1 MCGGI
6 TLEESRCDL
15 IDTLVCALRRQQ
27 SGTQQL
33 KSRTKIQLGGNLWL
47 ILLRDNVM
55 EWSGMNVLKTI
66 GLFGPNAS
74 GKSNIIK
81 AIRFC
86 WSLIL
91 HSIDSNVGTVFDFAP
106 FKFNGYDN
114 QPSSFLINFVIDG
127 IEYEYSFTLTRTAI
141 LDEAL
146 YYYPKGRRARV
157 FTRHGIQPPKYT
169 FGEGLITRPLDV
181 VTNTS
186 DKNLFLT
193 RASSMNREIAQRV
206 YRYFLDDLLP
216 GIQTSDVQSNTDNF
230 NAYKPLILRALSI
243 CDTDI
248 VDIKINKAN
257 GHFVTYHKENPSLP
271 FDLLT
276 EESDGTIKLFRIL
289 LNLLDVVKHGKTLLL
304 DEFDSSLHI
313 RLADFIIDLVHA
325 SKASQ
330 LLFTS
335 HSTNLIDIHRFRK
348 DQIAFVNK
356 RSNASTEV
364 YSLFDYKDFRDNMD
378 AEKAYIQGRF
388 DAVPYVESSVSGLK
402 SLLKEK

>member
-1 MCGGI
+1 MVLRI
-6 TLEESRCDL
+6 ELSNFFSIRDL
-15 IDTLVCALRRQQ
+15 LSIDFRAANIHTRLA
-27 SGTQQL
+27 GE
-33 KSRTKIQLGGNLWL
+33 
-47 ILLRDNVM
+47 LRDNVM

-114 QPSSFLINFVIDG
+114 QPSSFLIDFVIDG

-257 GHFVTYHKENPSLP
+257 GHFVTYHKENPTLP

>member
-1 MCGGI
+1 MVLKI
-6 TLEESRCDL
+6 ELSNFFSIRDL
-15 IDTLVCALRRQQ
+15 LSIDFRAANIHTRLA
-27 SGTQQL
+27 GE
-33 KSRTKIQLGGNLWL
+33 
-47 ILLRDNVM
+47 LRDNVM

>member
-1 MCGGI
+1 MPNFAGKLQKLDTNMVLRI
-6 TLEESRCDL
+6 ELSNFFSIRDL
-15 IDTLVCALRRQQ
+15 LSIDFRAANIHTRLA
-27 SGTQQL
+27 GE
-33 KSRTKIQLGGNLWL
+33 
-47 ILLRDNVM
+47 LRDNVM

-114 QPSSFLINFVIDG
+114 QPSSFLIDFVIDG

>member
-1 MCGGI
+1 MVLRI
-6 TLEESRCDL
+6 ELSNFFSIRDL
-15 IDTLVCALRRQQ
+15 LSIDFRAANIHTRLA
-27 SGTQQL
+27 GE
-33 KSRTKIQLGGNLWL
+33 
-47 ILLRDNVM
+47 LRDNVM

-230 NAYKPLILRALSI
+230 NAYKPLLLRALSI

>member
-1 MCGGI
+1 MVLRI
-6 TLEESRCDL
+6 ELSNFFSICDL
-15 IDTLVCALRRQQ
+15 LSIDFRAANIHTRLA
-27 SGTQQL
+27 GE
-33 KSRTKIQLGGNLWL
+33 
-47 ILLRDNVM
+47 LRDNVM

-216 GIQTSDVQSNTDNF
+216 GIQTGDVQSNTDNF

>member
-1 MCGGI
+1 MVLRI
-6 TLEESRCDL
+6 ELSNFFSIRDL
-15 IDTLVCALRRQQ
+15 LSIDFRAANIHTRLA
-27 SGTQQL
+27 GE
-33 KSRTKIQLGGNLWL
+33 
-47 ILLRDNVM
+47 LRDNVM

-114 QPSSFLINFVIDG
+114 QPSSFLIDFVIDG

-402 SLLKEK
+402 SLLT

>member
-1 MCGGI
+1 MPNFAGKLQKLDI
-6 TLEESRCDL
+6 NMVLRIELSNFFSIRDL
-15 IDTLVCALRRQQ
+15 LSIDFRAANIHTRLA
-27 SGTQQL
+27 GE
-33 KSRTKIQLGGNLWL
+33 
-47 ILLRDNVM
+47 LRDNVM

>member
-1 MCGGI
+1 MVLRI
-6 TLEESRCDL
+6 ELSNFFSIRDL
-15 IDTLVCALRRQQ
+15 LSIDFRAANIHTRLA
-27 SGTQQL
+27 GE
-33 KSRTKIQLGGNLWL
+33 
-47 ILLRDNVM
+47 LRDNVM

-169 FGEGLITRPLDV
+169 FGEGLISRPLDV

-271 FDLLT
+271 FDMLM

>member
-1 MCGGI
+1 MPNFAGKLQKSDI
-6 TLEESRCDL
+6 NMILRIELSNFFSIRDL
-15 IDTLVCALRRQQ
+15 LSIDFRAANIHTRLA
-27 SGTQQL
+27 GE
-33 KSRTKIQLGGNLWL
+33 
-47 ILLRDNVM
+47 LRDNVM
-55 EWSGMNVLKTI
+55 EWDGMNVLKTI

-91 HSIDSNVGTVFDFAP
+91 HSTDSNVGTVFDFAP

-114 QPSSFLINFVIDG
+114 QPSSFLIDFVIDG

-169 FGEGLITRPLDV
+169 FGEGLISRPQDV

-216 GIQTSDVQSNTDNF
+216 GIQPSDLQSDTDNF

-248 VDIKINKAN
+248 VDIKINKEDK
-257 GHFVTYHKENPSLP
+257 HFVAYHREKPSLP

-335 HSTNLIDIHRFRK
+335 HSTSLIDIHRFRK
-348 DQIAFVNK
+348 DQIVFVNK
-356 RSNASTEV
+356 RGNASTEV

>member
-1 MCGGI
+1 MVLRI
-6 TLEESRCDL
+6 ELSNFFSICDL
-15 IDTLVCALRRQQ
+15 LSIDFRAANIHTRLA
-27 SGTQQL
+27 GE
-33 KSRTKIQLGGNLWL
+33 
-47 ILLRDNVM
+47 LRDNVM

>member
-1 MCGGI
+1 MPNFAGKLQKLDI
-6 TLEESRCDL
+6 NMVLRIELSNFFSIRDL
-15 IDTLVCALRRQQ
+15 LSIDFRAANIHTRLA
-27 SGTQQL
+27 GE
-33 KSRTKIQLGGNLWL
+33 
-47 ILLRDNVM
+47 LRDNVM

-193 RASSMNREIAQRV
+193 RASSMNREIALRV

>member
-1 MCGGI
+1 MVLRIELSNFCSI
-6 TLEESRCDL
+6 RDL
-15 IDTLVCALRRQQ
+15 LSIDFRAANIHTRLA
-27 SGTQQL
+27 GE
-33 KSRTKIQLGGNLWL
+33 
-47 ILLRDNVM
+47 LRDNVM

>member
-1 MCGGI
+1 MVLRI
-6 TLEESRCDL
+6 ELSNFFSISDL
-15 IDTLVCALRRQQ
+15 LSIDFRAANIHTRLA
-27 SGTQQL
+27 GE
-33 KSRTKIQLGGNLWL
+33 
-47 ILLRDNVM
+47 LRDNVM

-378 AEKAYIQGRF
+378 AEKAYIQGLF

>member
-1 MCGGI
+1 MVLRI
-6 TLEESRCDL
+6 ELSNFFSIRDL
-15 IDTLVCALRRQQ
+15 LSIDFRAANIHTRLA
-27 SGTQQL
+27 GE
-33 KSRTKIQLGGNLWL
+33 
-47 ILLRDNVM
+47 LRDNVM

-157 FTRHGIQPPKYT
+157 FTRHGIQPLKYT

>member
-1 MCGGI
+1 
-6 TLEESRCDL
+6 
-15 IDTLVCALRRQQ
+15 
-27 SGTQQL
+27 
-33 KSRTKIQLGGNLWL
+33 
-47 ILLRDNVM
+47 
-55 EWSGMNVLKTI
+55 
-66 GLFGPNAS
+66 
-74 GKSNIIK
+74 
-81 AIRFC
+81 
-86 WSLIL
+86 
-91 HSIDSNVGTVFDFAP
+91 
-106 FKFNGYDN
+106 
-114 QPSSFLINFVIDG
+114 
-127 IEYEYSFTLTRTAI
+127 
-141 LDEAL
+141 
-146 YYYPKGRRARV
+146 
-157 FTRHGIQPPKYT
+157 
-169 FGEGLITRPLDV
+169 
-181 VTNTS
+181 
-186 DKNLFLT
+186 
-193 RASSMNREIAQRV
+193 MNREIAQRV

>member
-1 MCGGI
+1 MVLRI
-6 TLEESRCDL
+6 ELSNFFSIRDPL
-15 IDTLVCALRRQQ
+15 SIDFRAANIHTRLA
-27 SGTQQL
+27 GE
-33 KSRTKIQLGGNLWL
+33 
-47 ILLRDNVM
+47 LRDNVM
-55 EWSGMNVLKTI
+55 DWGRMDVLKTI

-91 HSIDSNVGTVFDFAP
+91 HSTDSNVGTVFDFTP

-114 QPSSFLINFVIDG
+114 QPSSFLIDFVIDG
-127 IEYEYSFTLTRTAI
+127 IEYEYSFALTRTAI

-157 FTRHGIQPPKYT
+157 FTRHGIQPSKYT
-169 FGEGLITRPLDV
+169 FGEGLISRPLDV

-216 GIQTSDVQSNTDNF
+216 GIQTSDVQSNIDNF
-230 NAYKPLILRALSI
+230 YAYKPLILRALSI

-248 VDIKINKAN
+248 VDIKINKDN

-402 SLLKEK
+402 GLLKEK

>member
-1 MCGGI
+1 MVLRI
-6 TLEESRCDL
+6 ELSNFFSIRDL
-15 IDTLVCALRRQQ
+15 LSIDFRAANIHTRLA
-27 SGTQQL
+27 GE
-33 KSRTKIQLGGNLWL
+33 
-47 ILLRDNVM
+47 LRDNVM

-114 QPSSFLINFVIDG
+114 QPSSFLIDFVIDG

-289 LNLLDVVKHGKTLLL
+289 LSLLDVVKHGKTLLL

>member
-1 MCGGI
+1 MVLRI
-6 TLEESRCDL
+6 ELSNFFSIRDL
-15 IDTLVCALRRQQ
+15 LSIDFRAANIHTRLA
-27 SGTQQL
+27 GE
-33 KSRTKIQLGGNLWL
+33 
-47 ILLRDNVM
+47 LRDNVM

-348 DQIAFVNK
+348 DQIASVNK

>member
-1 MCGGI
+1 MVLRI
-6 TLEESRCDL
+6 ELSNFFSIRDL
-15 IDTLVCALRRQQ
+15 LSIDFRAANIHTRLA
-27 SGTQQL
+27 GE
-33 KSRTKIQLGGNLWL
+33 
-47 ILLRDNVM
+47 LRDNVM

-91 HSIDSNVGTVFDFAP
+91 HSIDSNVGTVFDFTP

-388 DAVPYVESSVSGLK
+388 DAVPYVEFSVSGLNN
-402 SLLKEK
+402 LLKEK

>member
-1 MCGGI
+1 MVLRI
-6 TLEESRCDL
+6 ELSNFFSIRDL
-15 IDTLVCALRRQQ
+15 LSIDFRAANIHTRLA
-27 SGTQQL
+27 GE
-33 KSRTKIQLGGNLWL
+33 
-47 ILLRDNVM
+47 LRDNVM

-313 RLADFIIDLVHA
+313 RLADFIIDLMHA

>member
-1 MCGGI
+1 MVLRI
-6 TLEESRCDL
+6 ELSNFFSIRDL
-15 IDTLVCALRRQQ
+15 LSIDFRAANIHTRLA
-27 SGTQQL
+27 GE
-33 KSRTKIQLGGNLWL
+33 
-47 ILLRDNVM
+47 LRDNVM

-216 GIQTSDVQSNTDNF
+216 DIQTSDVQSNTDNF

>member
-1 MCGGI
+1 MLAQYSI
-6 TLEESRCDL
+6 
-15 IDTLVCALRRQQ
+15 
-27 SGTQQL
+27 
-33 KSRTKIQLGGNLWL
+33 
-47 ILLRDNVM
+47 
-55 EWSGMNVLKTI
+55 
-66 GLFGPNAS
+66 
-74 GKSNIIK
+74 
-81 AIRFC
+81 
-86 WSLIL
+86 SL
-91 HSIDSNVGTVFDFAP
+91 
-106 FKFNGYDN
+106 
-114 QPSSFLINFVIDG
+114 VIDG

>member
-1 MCGGI
+1 MVLRI
-6 TLEESRCDL
+6 ELSNFFSIRDL
-15 IDTLVCALRRQQ
+15 LSIDFRAANIHTRLA
-27 SGTQQL
+27 GE
-33 KSRTKIQLGGNLWL
+33 
-47 ILLRDNVM
+47 LRDNVM

-169 FGEGLITRPLDV
+169 FGEGLFTRPLDV

>member
-1 MCGGI
+1 M
-6 TLEESRCDL
+6 
-15 IDTLVCALRRQQ
+15 
-27 SGTQQL
+27 
-33 KSRTKIQLGGNLWL
+33 
-47 ILLRDNVM
+47 
-55 EWSGMNVLKTI
+55 
-66 GLFGPNAS
+66 
-74 GKSNIIK
+74 
-81 AIRFC
+81 
-86 WSLIL
+86 
-91 HSIDSNVGTVFDFAP
+91 
-106 FKFNGYDN
+106 
-114 QPSSFLINFVIDG
+114 
-127 IEYEYSFTLTRTAI
+127 
-141 LDEAL
+141 
-146 YYYPKGRRARV
+146 
-157 FTRHGIQPPKYT
+157 
-169 FGEGLITRPLDV
+169 
-181 VTNTS
+181 
-186 DKNLFLT
+186 
-193 RASSMNREIAQRV
+193 
-206 YRYFLDDLLP
+206 
-216 GIQTSDVQSNTDNF
+216 
-230 NAYKPLILRALSI
+230 
-243 CDTDI
+243 
-248 VDIKINKAN
+248 
-257 GHFVTYHKENPSLP
+257 P

>member
-1 MCGGI
+1 MVLRI
-6 TLEESRCDL
+6 ELSNFFSIRDLLSIDFRAANIHTLLAGE
-15 IDTLVCALRRQQ
+15 
-27 SGTQQL
+27 
-33 KSRTKIQLGGNLWL
+33 
-47 ILLRDNVM
+47 LRDNVM

-91 HSIDSNVGTVFDFAP
+91 HSIESNVGTVFDFAP

-402 SLLKEK
+402 SLLK

>member
-1 MCGGI
+1 MVLRI
-6 TLEESRCDL
+6 ELSNFFSIRDL
-15 IDTLVCALRRQQ
+15 LSIDFRAANIHTRLA
-27 SGTQQL
+27 GE
-33 KSRTKIQLGGNLWL
+33 
-47 ILLRDNVM
+47 LRDNVM

-114 QPSSFLINFVIDG
+114 QPSSFLIDFVIDG

-388 DAVPYVESSVSGLK
+388 GAVPYVESSVSGLK

>member
-1 MCGGI
+1 
-6 TLEESRCDL
+6 
-15 IDTLVCALRRQQ
+15 
-27 SGTQQL
+27 
-33 KSRTKIQLGGNLWL
+33 
-47 ILLRDNVM
+47 
-55 EWSGMNVLKTI
+55 VLKTI

-364 YSLFDYKDFRDNMD
+364 YSLFDYKDYPDNMD
-378 AEKAYIQGRF
+378 ADKAYIQGRF

>member
-1 MCGGI
+1 MVLRI
-6 TLEESRCDL
+6 ELSNFFSIRDL
-15 IDTLVCALRRQQ
+15 LSIDFRAANIHTRLA
-27 SGTQQL
+27 GE
-33 KSRTKIQLGGNLWL
+33 
-47 ILLRDNVM
+47 LRDNVM

-91 HSIDSNVGTVFDFAP
+91 HSIDSKVGTVFDFTP

-388 DAVPYVESSVSGLK
+388 DAVPYVEFSVSGLNN
-402 SLLKEK
+402 LLKEK

>member
-1 MCGGI
+1 MPNFAGKLQKLDI
-6 TLEESRCDL
+6 NMVLRIELSNFFSIRDL
-15 IDTLVCALRRQQ
+15 LSIDFRAANIHTRLA
-27 SGTQQL
+27 GE
-33 KSRTKIQLGGNLWL
+33 
-47 ILLRDNVM
+47 LRDNVM

-91 HSIDSNVGTVFDFAP
+91 HSTDSNVGTVFDFTP

-114 QPSSFLINFVIDG
+114 QPSSFLIDFVIDG

-216 GIQTSDVQSNTDNF
+216 GIQPSDVQSNTDNF

>member
-1 MCGGI
+1 MVLRI
-6 TLEESRCDL
+6 ELSNFFSIRDL
-15 IDTLVCALRRQQ
+15 LSIDFRAANIHTRLA
-27 SGTQQL
+27 GE
-33 KSRTKIQLGGNLWL
+33 
-47 ILLRDNVM
+47 LRDNVM

-216 GIQTSDVQSNTDNF
+216 GIQPSDVQSNTDNF

>member
-1 MCGGI
+1 MI
-6 TLEESRCDL
+6 LKIEFENFFSIRDRVR
-15 IDTLVCALRRQQ
+15 IDFRAANINTALAREL
-27 SGTQQL
+27 GNNVMMWNDVPVL
-33 KSRTKIQLGGNLWL
+33 KS
-47 ILLRDNVM
+47 V
-55 EWSGMNVLKTI
+55 

-74 GKSNIIK
+74 GKSNILKSI
-81 AIRFC
+81 IFC
-86 WSLIL
+86 CRLIL
-91 HSIDSNVGTVFDFAP
+91 DSHLYNEGTNFNFEP
-106 FKFNGYDN
+106 FKFDGWQDK
-114 QPSSFLINFVIDG
+114 PSKFLIDFVCDN
-127 IEYEYSFTLTRTAI
+127 IEYEYAFELTRQSI
-141 LDEAL
+141 ISESL
-146 YYYPKGRRARV
+146 YHYPKGKRAKV
-157 FTRHGIQPPKYT
+157 FVRENRSDYS
-169 FGEGLITRPLDV
+169 FGTGVMAKPADV
-181 VTNTS
+181 VRNTS
-186 DKNLFLT
+186 DKNLFLS

>member
-1 MCGGI
+1 MVLRI
-6 TLEESRCDL
+6 ELSNFFSIRDL
-15 IDTLVCALRRQQ
+15 LSIDFRAANIHTRLA
-27 SGTQQL
+27 GE
-33 KSRTKIQLGGNLWL
+33 
-47 ILLRDNVM
+47 LRDNVM

-335 HSTNLIDIHRFRK
+335 HSTNLIDIHRFSL
-348 DQIAFVNK
+348 N
-356 RSNASTEV
+356 
-364 YSLFDYKDFRDNMD
+364 YS
-378 AEKAYIQGRF
+378 
-388 DAVPYVESSVSGLK
+388 
-402 SLLKEK
+402 

>member
-1 MCGGI
+1 MVLRI
-6 TLEESRCDL
+6 ELSNFFSIRDL
-15 IDTLVCALRRQQ
+15 LSIDFRAANIHTRLA
-27 SGTQQL
+27 GE
-33 KSRTKIQLGGNLWL
+33 
-47 ILLRDNVM
+47 LRDNVM
-55 EWSGMNVLKTI
+55 EWSGMNVQKTI

-114 QPSSFLINFVIDG
+114 QPSSFLIDFVIDG

-276 EESDGTIKLFRIL
+276 EESDGTINLFRIL

>member
-1 MCGGI
+1 MVLRI
-6 TLEESRCDL
+6 ELSNFFSIRDL
-15 IDTLVCALRRQQ
+15 LSIDFRAANIHTRLA
-27 SGTQQL
+27 GE
-33 KSRTKIQLGGNLWL
+33 
-47 ILLRDNVM
+47 LRDNVM

-216 GIQTSDVQSNTDNF
+216 GIQTSDVQTNTDNF
-230 NAYKPLILRALSI
+230 NAYQPLILRALSI

>member
-1 MCGGI
+1 MVLRI
-6 TLEESRCDL
+6 ELSNFFSIRDL
-15 IDTLVCALRRQQ
+15 LSIDFRAANIHTRLA
-27 SGTQQL
+27 GE
-33 KSRTKIQLGGNLWL
+33 
-47 ILLRDNVM
+47 LRDNVM

-402 SLLKEK
+402 SFLKEK

>member
-1 MCGGI
+1 MVLRI
-6 TLEESRCDL
+6 ELSNFFSIRDL
-15 IDTLVCALRRQQ
+15 LSIDFRAANIHTRLA
-27 SGTQQL
+27 GE
-33 KSRTKIQLGGNLWL
+33 
-47 ILLRDNVM
+47 LRDNVM

-356 RSNASTEV
+356 EAMHPPKSI
-364 YSLFDYKDFRDNMD
+364 LFSIIRIFGTIWMRRKPISKVALTQYLM
-378 AEKAYIQGRF
+378 
-388 DAVPYVESSVSGLK
+388 
-402 SLLKEK
+402 

>member
-1 MCGGI
+1 MPNFAGKLQKLDI
-6 TLEESRCDL
+6 NMVLRIELSNFFSIRDL
-15 IDTLVCALRRQQ
+15 LSIDFRAANIHTRLA
-27 SGTQQL
+27 GE
-33 KSRTKIQLGGNLWL
+33 
-47 ILLRDNVM
+47 LRDNVM

-114 QPSSFLINFVIDG
+114 QPSSFLIDFVIDG

>member
-1 MCGGI
+1 MVLRI
-6 TLEESRCDL
+6 ELSNFFSIRDL
-15 IDTLVCALRRQQ
+15 LSIDFRAANIHTRLA
-27 SGTQQL
+27 GE
-33 KSRTKIQLGGNLWL
+33 
-47 ILLRDNVM
+47 LRDNVM

-304 DEFDSSLHI
+304 NEFDSSLHI